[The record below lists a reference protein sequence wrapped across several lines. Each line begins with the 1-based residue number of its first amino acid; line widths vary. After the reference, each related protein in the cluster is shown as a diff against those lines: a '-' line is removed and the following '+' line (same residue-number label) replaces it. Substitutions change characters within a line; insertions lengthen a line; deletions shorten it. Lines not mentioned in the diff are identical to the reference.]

1 MEIAVLFGSMFVLM
15 FLSVPIGIVLGA
27 SVIITLLYTGTIP
40 LLMVAQNAFAA
51 LDSFPLL
58 AIPFFILAGSLMG
71 YGGISRRLVMLAEA
85 LIGAITGGL
94 AMVTI
99 TACMFFAAI
108 SGSAPATVSAIG
120 SFMIPAMK
128 EKRYDEDF
136 AAALTAI
143 AGSIG
148 AIIPPSI
155 PFVLYGVISGA
166 SIGELF
172 ISGIVPGILVGI
184 ALMIVSYFIAKK
196 RNWMVSTER
205 IPLLQALR
213 ESIWALFVPIIILGG
228 IYGGI
233 FTPTEAAV
241 VASVYA
247 LVIGKFVY
255 KELDFKVMYEAFK
268 EASLVNGATS
278 FMIGFSMSFAAF
290 ITMEQIPVKITEMM
304 LSISSSTIV
313 ILLLI
318 NILLLIVGCFVDTI
332 SATIVLTPILLPI
345 VTKLG
350 MDPVH
355 FGLQMVIAF
364 CIGYVTPPYG
374 CNLFVASAISN
385 VSVIRI
391 SKAVLPMVAIMTLLL
406 FLFTYVPAIGMSLV
420 WLLR

>member
-1 MEIAVLFGSMFVLM
+1 MEIAVLFGSMFILM

-40 LLMVAQNAFAA
+40 LLIVAQNAFAA

-71 YGGISRRLVMLAEA
+71 YGGISKRLVVLAEA
-85 LIGAITGGL
+85 LVGAITGGL

-120 SFMIPAMK
+120 AFMIPAMK
-128 EKRYDEDF
+128 EKHYDEDF

-184 ALMIVSYFIAKK
+184 SLMAVSYIVAKK
-196 RNWMVSTER
+196 RNWIVSTER
-205 IPLLQALR
+205 VPLFKAFKEAL
-213 ESIWALFVPIIILGG
+213 WALFVPVIILGG

-247 LVIGKFVY
+247 LIIGKFVY
-255 KELDFKVMYEAFK
+255 KELDFKIIYEAFK
-268 EASLVNGATS
+268 DASLVNGATS
-278 FMIGFSMSFAAF
+278 FMIGFSMSFASF

-304 LSISSSTIV
+304 LSISSSPFV

-318 NILLLIVGCFVDTI
+318 NILLLVVGCFVDTI

-345 VTKLG
+345 VTRLG
-350 MDPVH
+350 IDPVH
-355 FGLQMVIAF
+355 FGLQMIIAF

-374 CNLFVASAISN
+374 CNLFVASAISD
-385 VSVIRI
+385 VSVIKI
-391 SKAVLPMVAIMTLLL
+391 SRAVLPMVAVMIVLL
-406 FLFTYVPAIGMSLV
+406 FLFTYVPAIGMTLV
-420 WLLR
+420 WLSR

>member
-385 VSVIRI
+385 VCVIRI